1 MRTADQM
8 PTKLGDIVGRLAE
21 AAAARADAPALAC
34 DRESLSHAELQIRS
48 DALAARLCGA
58 GLRPGALVA
67 ICLPRSCAQLIAM
80 LAVWKARAACLSVDP
95 AWPVARLRFLL
106 ENADCAALVA
116 WSGECADA
124 LSELVPTA
132 LLLDRD
138 ADQPA
143 ADVPLGERRSDDP
156 AYVVYTSG
164 STGVPKG
171 VEVGHASFANLV
183 DWHNAAFSVTPDTRA
198 ASLASIGFDANLWD
212 VWPYLVAGASVSI
225 VPDRVRASAPAV
237 ARWLIDQSIDIAFAP
252 TLLAEQLIAMAWP
265 ATTRLGTLLTG
276 ADTLATRPPADLPFM
291 LVNNYGPTECTV
303 VATSGPV
310 RPQGTADGRPSIGRP
325 IANTQI
331 HLLDEQRQPVPDGS
345 SGEVYIGGAGVALGY
360 RGRPDLTAARFVP
373 DPWSKNLASRLYRTG
388 DLASRD
394 RNGELHFLGRID
406 DQVKIRGHRVE
417 PEEIAAA
424 LRRQPQV
431 AAAAVTAREN
441 DGGMLALTAYLV
453 LSDPLLDAETVRA
466 QLAELLPD
474 YLIPSHFVRLDELPV
489 TPNGKLDRAA
499 LPAPSPANQL
509 TQTAFEAPTTPLEQR
524 LAEILADVMK
534 RDAVGIDDNFFL
546 IGGHSLLGT
555 QIVLRAG
562 EAFGVDLTLRDL
574 FDAPTVRRLAV
585 VVERH
590 IMDAVATMSDEQAL
604 RLSAA

>member
-8 PTKLGDIVGRLAE
+8 PTQLGDIIRRLA
-21 AAAARADAPALAC
+21 AVAAARPDAPALTC
-34 DRESLSHAELQIRS
+34 DRESLSHSELQTRS

-58 GLRPGALVA
+58 RLRPGALVA

-80 LAVWKARAACLSVDP
+80 LAVWKAGAACLSVDP
-95 AWPVARLRFLL
+95 GWPTARLRSLL
-106 ENADCAALVA
+106 ENAGCGALIA
-116 WSGECADA
+116 WSGEGADA
-124 LSELVPTA
+124 LRELVPTT

-138 ADQPA
+138 ADESVANEP
-143 ADVPLGERRSDDP
+143 VGEHRTDDL

-183 DWHNAAFSVTPDTRA
+183 DWHNAAFAVTPDTRA

-212 VWPYLVAGASVSI
+212 VWPYLVAGASVLI
-225 VPDRVRASAPAV
+225 LPDRVRSSAPAV
-237 ARWLIDQSIDIAFAP
+237 AFWLLDQLIDIAFAP

-265 ATTRLGTLLTG
+265 ANTRLRTLLTG

-310 RPQGTADGRPSIGRP
+310 RPQGSADGCPSIGHP
-325 IANTQI
+325 ITNTQI
-331 HLLDEQRQPVPDGS
+331 HLLDAQRQPVPDGS
-345 SGEVYIGGAGVALGY
+345 RGEIYIGGAGVAFGY

-373 DPWSKNLASRLYRTG
+373 DPWSNNSASRLYRTG

-394 RNGELHFLGRID
+394 RNGELHFHGRID

-424 LRRQPQV
+424 LRRQPHV

-441 DGGMLALTAYLV
+441 DDGMLALTAYLV
-453 LSDPLLDAETVRA
+453 LSGPPLDAETIRA
-466 QLAELLPD
+466 QLAQLLPD

-489 TPNGKLDRAA
+489 TPNGKLDRVA

-509 TQTAFEAPTTPLEQR
+509 SQTAFVSPTSPLEQR
-524 LAEILADVMK
+524 LAEILADVMR
-534 RDAVGIDDNFFL
+534 RDAVGLDDNFFL

-555 QIVLRAG
+555 QIVIRAG

-590 IMDAVATMSDEQAL
+590 IIDAVGTMSDEQAL